1 MMAMFVIRMIIM
13 RFYCIQI
20 MHSLQCELKSIQP
33 AGAIQARPKFQQC
46 SPPVGARD
54 PKYFRELHKF
64 PGQVRNRGSF
74 RSAFISPS
82 RDPTF
87 VARMPEYI
95 SSAGVLCICMYFWLD
110 LNWTGEALGWV
121 GTIGGEWWGELCVG

>member
-1 MMAMFVIRMIIM
+1 M
-13 RFYCIQI
+13 
-20 MHSLQCELKSIQP
+20 L
-33 AGAIQARPKFQQC
+33 
-46 SPPVGARD
+46 
-54 PKYFRELHKF
+54 
-64 PGQVRNRGSF
+64 NRGSF

-121 GTIGGEWWGELCVG
+121 GTIGGEWWGELCVGEEERGRELDRRRGCGCGIMRRCLQQPFMQYLPIKLSAL